1 MGNSRK
7 PSAPIKGQVREMKPL
22 TAEER
27 EQQAAR
33 MYLQKRESITT
44 GILFNA
50 LHNPEILKAE
60 LTPEDLADFAIE
72 LADKVIEKL
81 YFNPSEKEE
90 VKTPKPGSLEETC
103 ASETCAYKGH
113 GVCSYKEGD
122 FCPHYKKEE
131 K

>member
-7 PSAPIKGQVREMKPL
+7 PSAPLKGQVREMKPL

-44 GILFNA
+44 GVLFNA
-50 LHNPEILKAE
+50 LHNPEILKAMPM
-60 LTPEDLADFAIE
+60 PEELADYAIE

-81 YFNPSEKEE
+81 YFTPKEE
-90 VKTPKPGSLEETC
+90 E
-103 ASETCAYKGH
+103 
-113 GVCSYKEGD
+113 
-122 FCPHYKKEE
+122 
-131 K
+131 